1 MFSDTAVSSS
11 TSPPFQRNL
20 CSTKEE
26 IFNNTTISSTINNT
40 NTEEFENIDSDSSGE
55 FDGDEDGENKEI
67 TTEGGRKAKKKRFEA
82 FVMTGDRM
90 INLAKTPGNNDF
102 RSKYYKPS
110 IDPIPL
116 LEDGTASVPSSP
128 AAVLDVRTMEE
139 DPNHYGVA
147 NENGSAALP
156 LTTRQITRESASEY
170 MDPSGSDINV
180 RLRTDRPQ
188 RNRSSV
194 R

>member
-1 MFSDTAVSSS
+1 M
-11 TSPPFQRNL
+11 

-26 IFNNTTISSTINNT
+26 NFNNTRISSTINNT

-55 FDGDEDGENKEI
+55 FDDDDEDSENKEI
-67 TTEGGRKAKKKRFEA
+67 IAEGSRRAKKKRFEA

-90 INLAKTPGNNDF
+90 INLAKTPGNNEF
-102 RSKYYKPS
+102 KSKYYKPS
-110 IDPIPL
+110 LEPIPL

-139 DPNHYGVA
+139 NPSQYGVA

-156 LTTRQITRESASEY
+156 RKTKESASEY
-170 MDPSGSDINV
+170 MDPSGSDTNV